1 MARKHTAEFKLEIV
15 RQLESKEKRLAQVC
29 REHELDPTMVRGW
42 CQRVEKHGAAAFP
55 QSLTTASSLSAP
67 ANQAAVLAAAEVR
80 IADLERL
87 VGRLTLEN
95 EALKRA
101 LQRANCPTQRG
112 GR

>member
-1 MARKHTAEFKLEIV
+1 MPRQHTAEFKLEIV
-15 RQLESKEKRLAQVC
+15 RQLQSKEKRLAQLC

-42 CQRVEKHGAAAFP
+42 CQRVEKHGAGAFP
-55 QSLTTASSLSAP
+55 HSVTTASLATAPTTQSA
-67 ANQAAVLAAAEVR
+67 ALVAAEVR
-80 IADLERL
+80 IADLERM

-101 LQRANCPTQRG
+101 LQRASCPSAKG